1 MTRTEPGRP
10 AGGTVR
16 VTAQWALWGKE
27 ARDVGYHLLGCSDGE
42 ISSEN
47 FDHVITRYSPG
58 TLESLPQ
65 VTISWIAREA
75 DASYVGIAIHDTSRP
90 DGQAPLPGRLR
101 AGPAASYV
109 PDRDIAVTSYFCVP
123 YEELAA
129 GAVTYTAMFESF
141 RPIRL
146 PAGSGEP
153 IPAVLIAAG
162 AEPPDRPGK
171 PPGDSAMHVA
181 ALLMTGKPVCILRGE
196 RTGLAERL
204 RFLDAVAALL
214 PYGFRSRLSAST
226 WTSSTYLQHRFR
238 LFFSS
243 APRRRDDHVV
253 YWELAD
259 DGPTGDPWPDRYR
272 AWLREDPLA
281 RMDQLA
287 RQTRPINFTA
297 AEMPAV
303 FERLGIAYPG
313 EPDPPRLFSRLREAQ
328 SAADLIRSCAA
339 HLGGGDPAELSELR
353 QRRDRGLTQEERAS
367 CREAVRE
374 CGLLRADL
382 AASADLRSSL
392 YRVLLP
398 VAFGSPLTYDA
409 YCQAEECAGVLTGE
423 PPHPALLAAIELGE
437 LDGPFLRPLVR
448 LLALAADNAPALGP
462 PGPDNPLTPAGIV
475 RLVAEPRLRRHHAR
489 MVWDAVQQRSGHLD
503 RAAVQRH
510 LRKHRYLAP
519 DLEERY
525 RDEPEYQVTVL
536 SVLLRLAYGPT
547 LGRPAVQEILENS
560 DPVPS
565 AGLLGALQINMDSGV
580 RNRARLMGLL
590 RWNAGISGPPEWR
603 RERS

>member
-1 MTRTEPGRP
+1 
-10 AGGTVR
+10 
-16 VTAQWALWGKE
+16 
-27 ARDVGYHLLGCSDGE
+27 
-42 ISSEN
+42 
-47 FDHVITRYSPG
+47 
-58 TLESLPQ
+58 
-65 VTISWIAREA
+65 
-75 DASYVGIAIHDTSRP
+75 
-90 DGQAPLPGRLR
+90 
-101 AGPAASYV
+101 
-109 PDRDIAVTSYFCVP
+109 
-123 YEELAA
+123 
-129 GAVTYTAMFESF
+129 VTYTAMFESF

-146 PAGSGEP
+146 PAGSGKP
-153 IPAVLIAAG
+153 IPAVLTAAG
-162 AEPPDRPGK
+162 AEPPDGPGK
-171 PPGDSAMHVA
+171 PPGDPAIHVA
-181 ALLMTGKPVCILRGE
+181 ALLLTGKPVCILRGE
-196 RTGLAERL
+196 QTSLAERL
-204 RFLDAVAALL
+204 HFLDAVTALL

-253 YWELAD
+253 YWQLAD
-259 DGPTGDPWPDRYR
+259 DRPTGDPWPDRYR
-272 AWLREDPLA
+272 AWLREDPPGRMARLA
-281 RMDQLA
+281 Q
-287 RQTRPINFTA
+287 QTRPLNFTA

-313 EPDPPRLFSRLREAQ
+313 EPDPPSRNPPPRLFSRPQEAR
-328 SAADLIRSCAA
+328 STADLIRSCAA
-339 HLGGGDPAELSELR
+339 QLGGGDSAELSELR
-353 QRRDRGLTQEERAS
+353 QRRDGGLTQEERAG
-367 CREAVRE
+367 CRRAVRE

-409 YCQAEECAGVLTGE
+409 YCQAEECAGVLAGE
-423 PPHPALLAAIELGE
+423 PPHPALLAAIGLGE

-475 RLVAEPRLRRHHAR
+475 RLVAEPKLRRHHAR

-503 RAAVQRH
+503 RAAVQRY

-519 DLEERY
+519 DLEQWY
-525 RDEPEYQVTVL
+525 LDEPEYQVTVL
-536 SVLLRLAYGPT
+536 SVLLRLGYGPV
-547 LGRPAVQEILENS
+547 LGRPAVQEILDNS

-565 AGLLGALQINMDSGV
+565 AGLLGALQINMEPGV
-580 RNRARLMGLL
+580 RNRARLMRLL
-590 RWNAGISGPPEWR
+590 RWNAGIGGPPEWR